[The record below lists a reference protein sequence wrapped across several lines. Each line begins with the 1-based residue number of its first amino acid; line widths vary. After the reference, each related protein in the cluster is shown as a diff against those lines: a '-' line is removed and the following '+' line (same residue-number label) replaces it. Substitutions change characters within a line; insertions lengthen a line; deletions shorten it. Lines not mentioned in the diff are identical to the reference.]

1 MRNFLAALLF
11 VSCSA
16 LAASDEELFLEAREA
31 FQRGDIARLDERA
44 GKINPDY
51 PLLQYVQYWQLRS
64 RLSDTPTGDI
74 EAFLARNKNA
84 LSADRLR
91 ADWLRQLAR
100 DKEWVAF
107 MREYPKL
114 STEDPELACYAFQA
128 RLARGESGV
137 LSQARPLWF
146 TSQVLPE
153 SCMPVFQAM
162 FDRDILGTEDTWT
175 RIRLALE
182 NGNLSGAKM

>member
-1 MRNFLAALLF
+1 
-11 VSCSA
+11 
-16 LAASDEELFLEAREA
+16 
-31 FQRGDIARLDERA
+31 FQRGDIARLNERA
-44 GKINPDY
+44 GRIGADY
-51 PLLQYVQYWQLRS
+51 ALLQYVQYWQLRS
-64 RLSDTPTGDI
+64 RLGDVPVGEI
-74 EAFLARNKNA
+74 EAFLARNRNS
-84 LSADRLR
+84 LTADRLR

-100 DKEWVAF
+100 DKDWSGFV
-107 MREYPKL
+107 REYPRL

-153 SCMPVFQAM
+153 SCMPVFQARLH
-162 FDRDILGTEDTWT
+162 RDILSTDDTWT

-182 NGNLSGAKM
+182 TGNLRGAQTLRAYLPANQRPNARTRESI